1 MIVSV
6 HENPG
11 YSETFENNW
20 KLLSEKAPETY
31 DKMFDACVEV
41 WAELSNDGEAHAEFK
56 FAMHNALP
64 VLSRYNIVELIGDS
78 ANTTGFILSNKH
90 ALRLYYNQHLYYRE
104 LNWYKN
110 SDNSIFTTDQT
121 SNTPEIY
128 DNGTVL
134 ISGVICARW
143 LETSQIISLESFVQ
157 FIHNEP
163 LSNHDL
169 VTFNV
174 MIELLYNL
182 ANQIKPKYTDGSITL
197 VTAVKTVLSGLYKYL
212 RTGGPPLSHGSRTAI
227 YHRFPRQL
235 LTPLAILLIKA
246 ISVKHDPAL
255 TNIGIHINNPQK
267 LFLFV

>member
-11 YSETFENNW
+11 YSQTFENNW
-20 KLLSEKAPETY
+20 KLLSEKASATY
-31 DKMFDACVEV
+31 DKMFNACAEV
-41 WAELSNDGEAHAEFK
+41 WAELSNEGEAHAEFK
-56 FAMHNALP
+56 YAMHNALP
-64 VLSRYNIVELIGDS
+64 VLSRYDIIELIGDS
-78 ANTTGFILSNKH
+78 VSTTGLILSNKH
-90 ALRLYYNQHLYYRE
+90 VLRFYYNQHLYNRE
-104 LNWYKN
+104 LDWYKN
-110 SDNSIFTTDQT
+110 TDNSIFTDDQT
-121 SNTPEIY
+121 SNTPEIF
-128 DNGTVL
+128 DHGHIL
-134 ISGVICARW
+134 ISGVICAGW
-143 LETSQIISLESFVQ
+143 METSQIVSLESFVQ

-174 MIELLYNL
+174 MIELIYKL
-182 ANQIKPKYTDGSITL
+182 AIQIKPNYEKGSIIL

-235 LTPLAILLIKA
+235 LTPLAILLVKSISIK
-246 ISVKHDPAL
+246 HEPAL